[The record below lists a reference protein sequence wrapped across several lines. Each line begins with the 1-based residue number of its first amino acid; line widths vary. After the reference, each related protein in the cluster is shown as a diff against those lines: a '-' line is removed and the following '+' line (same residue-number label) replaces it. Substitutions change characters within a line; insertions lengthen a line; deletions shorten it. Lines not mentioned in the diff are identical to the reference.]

1 MFCLFIFSPMN
12 SLPANN
18 PDWLIK
24 KIINMG
30 GTISFY
36 DYMNIVLND
45 PINGYYGS
53 GKAELGVRGD
63 FVTSPSL
70 SDDFAFLVGKQIE
83 DWLIQFKG
91 SFLSNQKLAVI
102 EFGAGD
108 GSFMNGL
115 IKYLSGS
122 SKNFLKNVS
131 FIIIEPNQGM
141 VVKQKNKLEEFLYS
155 GIDIL
160 WKGLEEIEENNING
174 IVIAN
179 EVLDALPVERITFS
193 KGKLF
198 RQAVSIE
205 KKSCKL
211 IFDEMPITSELEKS
225 IDLAKSDLGITIPP
239 EDALEGWTTEWHVDN
254 SEWLKAL
261 YGKINNGILLII
273 DYAKEAKKY
282 YTSKNF
288 DGTIVSYENQKMM
301 NNLLDSPG
309 NCDLTSH
316 VCIETLINDA
326 ETLGFNTVGIT
337 KQGEALLALGLAE
350 RLYGIQKEFKED
362 LSNALLRRE
371 ALLRL
376 VDPVCLGDFKWFV
389 LNKFQKKK
397 MNISSTCL
405 R

>member
-1 MFCLFIFSPMN
+1 MN

-18 PDWLIK
+18 PDWLVKKIK
-24 KIINMG
+24 KMG

-36 DYMNIVLND
+36 DFMNFVLND
-45 PINGYYGS
+45 PVNGYYGS
-53 GKAELGVRGD
+53 GKAELGVLGD

-83 DWLIQFKG
+83 DWLIQFKS

-108 GSFMNGL
+108 GSFMCGL
-115 IKYLSGS
+115 IKYFLEHN
-122 SKNFLKNVS
+122 KNFLEGVS
-131 FIIIEPNQGM
+131 FIIIEPNEGM
-141 VVKQKNKLEEFLYS
+141 VEKQKNKLEEFSNL

-160 WKGLEEIEENNING
+160 WKGFEEVEENNING
-174 IVIAN
+174 IVLAN

-198 RQAVSIE
+198 RQAVSID
-205 KKSCKL
+205 KKSHKL
-211 IFDEMPITSELEKS
+211 FFDEMPITRELKRS
-225 IDLAKSDLGITIPP
+225 IELAKSELGMTIPP
-239 EDALEGWTTEWHVDN
+239 EDALERWTTEWHVDN
-254 SEWLKAL
+254 SKWLEAI

-273 DYAKEAKKY
+273 DYAKEAKNY
-282 YTSKNF
+282 YTSNNS
-288 DGTIVSYENQKMM
+288 DGTIVSYANQKMM
-301 NNLLDSPG
+301 NNVLDSPG

-316 VCIETLINDA
+316 LCIETLINDA

-371 ALLRL
+371 SLLRL
-376 VDPVCLGDFKWFV
+376 VDPLCLGDFKWFV
-389 LNKFQKKK
+389 FNKFKEKK
-397 MNISSTCL
+397 MNINSTCL